1 MKIKNLSC
9 RQFAGLRDS
18 SVSFAD
24 VVYGKNE
31 SGKSTLVNLLSRTL
45 FQDSKVKGSSTQGKE
60 FRDLYYPA
68 SRRGKTTA
76 NLYPDGKVSFETEE
90 GVYTLEKEW
99 GDDDPRCRL
108 MTPDDDLI
116 KKEDDIKVIMKEV
129 LQYGKAMPPHHCRR
143 CWMRRRRRTIKQMPS
158 VNYRKR

>member
-18 SVSFAD
+18 AVSFAD
-24 VVYGKNE
+24 GINVVYGKNE

-45 FQDSKVKGSSTQGKE
+45 FQDSRVKGNSTQVKE
-60 FRDLYYPA
+60 FKDLYYPA
-68 SRRGKTTA
+68 NRRGKSA
-76 NLYPDGKVSFETEE
+76 VNLYPDGKVSFETAE

-108 MTPDDDLI
+108 MI
-116 KKEDDIKVIMKEV
+116 
-129 LQYGKAMPPHHCRR
+129 
-143 CWMRRRRRTIKQMPS
+143 
-158 VNYRKR
+158 

>member
-24 VVYGKNE
+24 GINVVYGKNE

-45 FQDSKVKGSSTQGKE
+45 FQNSKVKGNNAQGKE

-68 SRRGKTTA
+68 CRRGKTTA
-76 NLYPDGKVSFETEE
+76 NLYPDGKVSFETADGAHE
-90 GVYTLEKEW
+90 LSW
-99 GDDDPRCRL
+99 
-108 MTPDDDLI
+108 
-116 KKEDDIKVIMKEV
+116 
-129 LQYGKAMPPHHCRR
+129 
-143 CWMRRRRRTIKQMPS
+143 
-158 VNYRKR
+158 